1 MENEENNGLYTL
13 EDLIR
18 VLEKIRE
25 HGSGD
30 LNFPKA
36 IYCLA
41 LEIQKIKEKNENQ
54 LPLSS

>member
-41 LEIQKIKEKNENQ
+41 LEIQKIKEKNEN
-54 LPLSS
+54 LPQE